1 MGFPKLALAFFLKK
15 VSVRISGD
23 TRIEPSTPNF
33 FISRGGP
40 FQSIFATCDT
50 FPGTRFTILLVWAFA
65 EQCRS
70 LTSSFQLSLSW
81 SGAARGLPG
90 CLSYTSS
97 PPRGPT
103 AGVVSRNPEY
113 HIPSF
118 DTIRVTS
125 CSLPV
130 SPGSFSRAI
139 LINWK
144 SRKPTAEVPGFKFPA
159 RALAGTGNTPRTYSG
174 HEILLCF
181 LLNFLFVCF

>member
-1 MGFPKLALAFFLKK
+1 MRHLPWDPVYNLVGLGLRRTVSPPDLEFP
-15 VSVRISGD
+15 VES
-23 TRIEPSTPNF
+23 
-33 FISRGGP
+33 
-40 FQSIFATCDT
+40 
-50 FPGTRFTILLVWAFA
+50 LL
-65 EQCRS
+65 
-70 LTSSFQLSLSW
+70 W